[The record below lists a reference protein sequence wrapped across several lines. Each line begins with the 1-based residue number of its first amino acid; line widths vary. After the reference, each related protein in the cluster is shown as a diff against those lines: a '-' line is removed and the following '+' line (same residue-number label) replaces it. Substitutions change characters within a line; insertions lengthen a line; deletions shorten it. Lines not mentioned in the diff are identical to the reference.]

1 MKVVGLVGE
10 SGTGKTTIA
19 EHLEKKG
26 GGRIDADAIVHQ
38 ILRDDEEVKSAIR
51 KRFGDAVFRGDQIDR
66 LMLGKIVFSDK
77 EALGDL
83 NHIVHPVVI
92 DTCARRLKQFGEAGY
107 DLVVVDAALL
117 LEVAIG
123 FDIDLMIALR
133 ASRDEQVRRLRIK
146 GGRSDAEIAARLNSQ
161 KHIAKSFDRAD
172 VVVDT
177 NRPKTAVLAEVDQI
191 IRILLNIEK

>member
-38 ILRDDEEVKSAIR
+38 ILKDDEEVKSAIR
-51 KRFGDAVFRGDQIDR
+51 KRFGDGVFRGDEIDR

-77 EALGDL
+77 EALVDL
-83 NHIVHPVVI
+83 NRIVHPVVMSA
-92 DTCARRLKQFGEAGY
+92 CARRLKELAAEGCDY
-107 DLVVVDAALL
+107 VVVDAALL
-117 LEVAIG
+117 LEVPLS

-133 ASRDEQVRRLRIK
+133 ASRDKQVRRLRAK
-146 GGRSDAEIAARLNSQ
+146 GGRSDAEIAARLDSQ

-172 VVVDT
+172 VVVDA
-177 NRPKTAVLAEVDQI
+177 NRPKAAVLAEVDQI